1 MPTIFIAQPIHHD
14 SPEVVKLS
22 SKKLLTGKTVLLVE
36 SAYQEEAE
44 CNLMWMA
51 NIYFVYLI
59 WSWLFALAST
69 LM

>member
-1 MPTIFIAQPIHHD
+1 MPTIFIAQPIQHD
-14 SPEVVKLS
+14 SREAVRLS

-36 SAYQEEAE
+36 SAYQGEAE
-44 CNLMWMA
+44 CNLVWIA

-59 WSWLFALAST
+59 WSWLFALPST